1 MSERQDTL
9 SASDQT
15 QSLRTSD
22 QTHSA
27 SSGLLAL
34 GSLAG
39 AILASSCCLVP
50 LALFGVGVGG
60 AWIGTLTALAP
71 YQPIFIVA
79 TLGCL
84 GAGYWMAYRRSKP
97 VGDGAAVCIQPRPR
111 HLVRIALWSSTVLI
125 IAAAAFPY
133 VGPYLLGV

>member
-15 QSLRTSD
+15 QSPSEGE
-22 QTHSA
+22 QTQGA

-34 GSLAG
+34 ASLAG
-39 AILASSCCLVP
+39 ALLASSCCLVP
-50 LALFGVGVGG
+50 LALFGAGVGG
-60 AWIGTLTALAP
+60 AWIANLAALAP

-97 VGDGAAVCIQPRPR
+97 VGDGAVVCIQPRPR
-111 HLVRIALWSSTVLI
+111 HLVRIALWTSTVLI